1 VRDKPRALGRAPKKG
16 KEKIMKKAIL
26 IICVLSVLALL
37 AVPVL
42 AEVLSADSGL
52 DLEMAPRPRPGT
64 ERRVEVE
71 SPVLIA
77 RGGCRAP

>member
-1 VRDKPRALGRAPKKG
+1 
-16 KEKIMKKAIL
+16 MKKAIL

-42 AEVLSADSGL
+42 AEILSADSGL
-52 DLEMAPRPRPGT
+52 DREIAPAPGPGI
-64 ERRVEVE
+64 RRNAEVE

-77 RGGCRAP
+77 RGGFQAP